1 MMGNDVDNDRTRKKE
16 KILFEQENFDHESVF
31 S

>member
-1 MMGNDVDNDRTRKKE
+1 MGNDVDNDRTRKKE
-16 KILFEQENFDHESVF
+16 TILFEQENLDHESLF